1 MKTKL
6 ANCTVALVLSGST
19 AFAGTLQAAR
29 HSPGT
34 FVNRA
39 IPAHAANRG
48 RRAKAT
54 GSFAA
59 LDARLLARY
68 NRLASRLGAAR
79 AVAAWNDFLF
89 LQGAGYPIPVIDDS
103 ASSLESGILT
113 VGTPSVLLS
122 DYWGAPLFEQD
133 TTVNGQAAQI
143 LTYRRPDGLLV
154 RAVVVGGVVTQVLT

>member
-6 ANCTVALVLSGST
+6 ANCTAALILSGSI
-19 AFAGTLQAAR
+19 AFAGTLQTAR
-29 HSPGT
+29 HSPGA

-39 IPAHAANRG
+39 IPGHEASHG
-48 RRAKAT
+48 RRAQAT
-54 GSFAA
+54 GFLAA

-68 NRLASRLGAAR
+68 NRLASRLDAAR
-79 AVAAWNDFLF
+79 AAAAWNDFLF
-89 LQGAGYPIPVIDDS
+89 LQGAGYPIPFIDDS

-133 TTVNGQAAQI
+133 TTVNGQSGQI
-143 LTYRRPDGLLV
+143 LTYQRPDGMFV
-154 RAVVVGGVVTQVLT
+154 RAVVIGGVVTQVLT